1 MRAAFVSKEYGPVL
15 SPEWLKT
22 ARTTGDLILKVIGKT
37 PDKKEIAAGVET
49 LFSQLEEVVGEA
61 ERLRSGIDA
70 TGKALVDVSG
80 DVRAFSHFM
89 GEMAI
94 LEEKMQAIAE
104 TGQSLV
110 ERLMA
115 AETKR

>member
-1 MRAAFVSKEYGPVL
+1 MNSLVA
-15 SPEWLKT
+15 
-22 ARTTGDLILKVIGKT
+22 
-37 PDKKEIAAGVET
+37 IA
-49 LFSQLEEVVGEA
+49 
-61 ERLRSGIDA
+61 
-70 TGKALVDVSG
+70 G

-110 ERLMA
+110 DRLI
-115 AETKR
+115 KREDKD

>member
-1 MRAAFVSKEYGPVL
+1 
-15 SPEWLKT
+15 
-22 ARTTGDLILKVIGKT
+22 VIGDA

-49 LFSQLEEVVGEA
+49 LFSQLEEVVDEA
-61 ERLRSGIDA
+61 QRLRSGIDA
-70 TGKALVDVSG
+70 TGQALVDISG
-80 DVRAFSHFM
+80 DVRAFSQFM

-110 ERLMA
+110 ERLIEA
-115 AETKR
+115 DSKQ